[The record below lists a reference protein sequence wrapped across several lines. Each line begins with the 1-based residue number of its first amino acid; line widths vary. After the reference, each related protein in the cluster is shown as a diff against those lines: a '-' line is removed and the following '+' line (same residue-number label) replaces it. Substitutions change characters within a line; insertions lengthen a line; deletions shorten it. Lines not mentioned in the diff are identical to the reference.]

1 MKQDDF
7 FIGWSADT
15 PKADRRAFLAG
26 GIVLSLGGIG
36 GGTLLASGQ
45 KAVGPGT
52 WNQGDVREFTGIASA
67 DPYAMLRTRDIGNRT
82 STALLGCLGKCGV
95 AARIASYA
103 GQQVTVRGSLIER
116 GPHAMIAVID
126 GPDWIEPIE
135 GPIPTDLAFPEPEP
149 LGSVTLAGEI
159 LDTKCWFGAM
169 RPSEGKVHKA
179 CASLC
184 IRGGLPPAFFVK
196 DRSGQ
201 SALMI
206 MTDGGSAYGDDLL
219 PLVAE
224 PVEINAQVARHGD
237 ILMLDAPVSNMRIIS
252 A

>member
-15 PKADRRAFLAG
+15 PRADRRAFLAG

-36 GGTLLASGQ
+36 GATLLASGQ
-45 KAVGPGT
+45 RAVGPGI

-67 DPYAMLRTRDIGNRT
+67 DPYAMLRTGDIGNRT

-103 GQQVTVRGSLIER
+103 GQQVVVRGSLIER

-126 GPDWIEPIE
+126 GPDWIEPVE
-135 GPIPTDLAFPEPEP
+135 GPVPADLTFPEPEP

-206 MTDGGSAYGDDLL
+206 MTDGGGSYGDDLL